1 MRARVWVALTA
12 VYIAWGSTYLA
23 IRFAVETIP
32 PFLMAGVRFL
42 VSAVIL
48 FIWRRSDGD
57 ALPTARQWRA
67 AIVVGVLLLLGGNG
81 LLSWS
86 EQYVPSGVA
95 ALIVGSSP
103 LWMVLM
109 NAVRPGGLRPDLLTI
124 LGVLVGLVGT
134 AILVGGPGSP
144 GGSLA
149 TLPLGVAAVLA
160 ASVFW
165 SLGSVVSHSADM
177 PASASLSTSIQM
189 FAGAA
194 ALFLVGAW
202 TGEWARLSPA
212 AVSTRS
218 FLALGYLIVFGSL
231 IGFVAYGWLLRNAP
245 LSLVST
251 YAYVNP
257 VVAIL
262 LGAWIGGEQ
271 LNARVVLAA
280 AVIIGSV
287 ILINASRRGRDA
299 QNARAAAK
307 LGRSAT

>member
-1 MRARVWVALTA
+1 
-12 VYIAWGSTYLA
+12 
-23 IRFAVETIP
+23 
-32 PFLMAGVRFL
+32 
-42 VSAVIL
+42 
-48 FIWRRSDGD
+48 
-57 ALPTARQWRA
+57 
-67 AIVVGVLLLLGGNG
+67 
-81 LLSWS
+81 
-86 EQYVPSGVA
+86 
-95 ALIVGSSP
+95 
-103 LWMVLM
+103 
-109 NAVRPGGLRPDLLTI
+109 
-124 LGVLVGLVGT
+124 
-134 AILVGGPGSP
+134 
-144 GGSLA
+144 
-149 TLPLGVAAVLA
+149 
-160 ASVFW
+160 
-165 SLGSVVSHSADM
+165 
-177 PASASLSTSIQM
+177 
-189 FAGAA
+189 
-194 ALFLVGAW
+194 
-202 TGEWARLSPA
+202 
-212 AVSTRS
+212 VSTRS